1 MRRTLVLAVVTL
13 FSVSACGGTDD
24 TAATPTAS
32 PSTTA
37 TVAPSGPATYPGGE
51 FEGGE
56 NPEGGYTVAQACE
69 MTDLGYPLG
78 ESAQADVRAGYEAER
93 RGDKAGVR
101 KALDAL
107 QPVFTSTAATFAD
120 TASKVADPALKT
132 ALNSLSEAAA
142 KATTFTTF
150 AEFDTMEQLTAS
162 GEAIL
167 KIECPKAG
175 YQLKNIK

>member
-1 MRRTLVLAVVTL
+1 MRRTLVLALVTL
-13 FSVSACGGTDD
+13 FAATACGSSDD
-24 TAATPTAS
+24 TAAPPTPTTSA
-32 PSTTA
+32 TA

-56 NPEGGYTVAQACE
+56 NPEGAYTPAQACE
-69 MTDLGYPLG
+69 MADLTYPL
-78 ESAQADVRAGYEAER
+78 SDRAQADVQAGYAAEKA
-93 RGDKAGVR
+93 GDTAGVR

-107 QPVFTSTAATFAD
+107 KPVFSSTAATFAD

-132 ALNSLSEAAA
+132 AINSLAAA
-142 KATTFTTF
+142 AAQAASFTSF
-150 AEFDTMEQLTAS
+150 AEFDKMAELTAS

-175 YQLKNIK
+175 YRLKNIE

>member
-1 MRRTLVLAVVTL
+1 MRRTLVLALVTL
-13 FSVSACGGTDD
+13 VSVSACGGTDD
-24 TAATPTAS
+24 TAATPAAS
-32 PSTTA
+32 PSATA
-37 TVAPSGPATYPGGE
+37 TVAPSGPATYAGGE
-51 FEGGE
+51 FEGGD
-56 NPEGGYTVAQACE
+56 NPEGAYTAAQACE
-69 MTDLGYPLG
+69 MTDLSYPLS
-78 ESAQADVRAGYEAER
+78 ESAQADVQAGYAAER
-93 RGDKAGVR
+93 RGDMAGVR

-132 ALNSLSEAAA
+132 ALTSLSEAAA
-142 KATTFTTF
+142 KATKFTSF

>member
-1 MRRTLVLAVVTL
+1 MRRTLALAFVTL
-13 FSVSACGGTDD
+13 VTASACGGTDD
-24 TAATPTAS
+24 TASTPTAS
-32 PSTTA
+32 PSA
-37 TVAPSGPATYPGGE
+37 TVTAAPSGPATYAGGE
-51 FEGGE
+51 FEGGD
-56 NPEGGYTVAQACE
+56 NPEGGYTAAQACE
-69 MTDLGYPLG
+69 MTDLSYPLS
-78 ESAQADVRAGYEAER
+78 ESAQADVRAGYAAER

-101 KALDAL
+101 KALEAL
-107 QPVFTSTAATFAD
+107 QPVFTSSAATFAD

-132 ALNSLSEAAA
+132 ALNSLADAAT

-150 AEFDTMEQLTAS
+150 AEFDKMEELTAS